1 MACWPHSS
9 APQIERGKK
18 DAFWEYLDT
27 EVIEAT
33 KAGSGLIIQMD
44 GNLWAGKEIIPNDPR
59 PQNKNGQLFEQ
70 FLKLNSHLSVV
81 NGLDLCEGL
90 ITRRRSREGKI
101 EKSVLDFFIVCNLVL
116 PHVTRMVIDEDRR
129 HVLTNYEQVR
139 RGGKANDTDHA
150 TEYIDLE
157 IVTVKPK
164 RQEVWNFKNKE
175 AQKKFKVLTTET
187 EEFSNCF
194 KNNLPILKQIENW
207 RNALNSNIKKAFK
220 RVRIKS
226 KPEIKSL
233 PPEALNLIDLRNQ
246 LVFEDGND
254 REIEQLNEAI
264 SDIEAEMNHNKIMRN
279 FQNYS

>member
-1 MACWPHSS
+1 
-9 APQIERGKK
+9 
-18 DAFWEYLDT
+18 
-27 EVIEAT
+27 
-33 KAGSGLIIQMD
+33 MD

-70 FLKLNSHLSVV
+70 FLKRNSHLSVV

-150 TEYIDLE
+150 TEYIDLDLE
-157 IVTVKPK
+157 IVTAKPK

-175 AQKKFKVLTTET
+175 AQKKFQVLTSET